1 MSLLLRLQLLLL
13 VGGGLQAWAS
23 TAVCSV
29 YTNPSLGV
37 NLFSYPSFA
46 SNTPV
51 IQTWTSVVGSALRLA
66 QKETN
71 GGTVGYAWHSE
82 RERIAD
88 GFISQFTFRVNSG
101 DNGAT
106 AGDGFTYFIQND
118 KISNLNGGTG
128 DKLGSFGIERSIAI
142 KFDLCANRPAAVC
155 TQQRMTLVRVGANY
169 TELLPSPSVLVP
181 GSMNLANGQTYRVK
195 VVYAGKALGA
205 QAKLRVEL
213 ESTTMFDEVVGDLS
227 ASLFQDRFAYFGFTA
242 STSWSQTADI
252 DILSW
257 STDMAPSDTAVVGY
271 NPSGVMQLDFG
282 TTATITVQLRDSC
295 KAPLTSTAAPEDLV
309 VTSTLFQIPQSAS
322 INPLDY
328 VTLVGNVTVNPNGTI
343 SVSYNLPEYYQGF
356 WDLSVQVNGVYS
368 EGMPWMAGVQT
379 IKPVPPSGPGFP
391 VWALVLLILLILLII
406 AVLGYIL
413 YRLRRYK
420 RKLKE
425 NAEFIEE
432 GKHQAK
438 LDRLE
443 DGVKYQANPM
453 VGTLDDLKDQLK
465 KNEGELARLKALD
478 ELGSQQS
485 FTIESLQKQRNELME
500 EMNRLKKEEQEEE
513 LKRKRQEEVV
523 TAGSRTKKE
532 FGREQVN

>member
-1 MSLLLRLQLLLL
+1 MSLLLLRLQLLLL
-13 VGGGLQAWAS
+13 VAGGLQAWAS

-29 YTNPSLGV
+29 YTNPNLGV
-37 NLFSYPSFA
+37 NLFSYPSFS

-71 GGTVGYAWHSE
+71 GGTVGYAWHNE

-88 GFISQFTFRVNSG
+88 GFISEFTFRINSG
-101 DNGAT
+101 DNGIT

-128 DKLGSFGIERSIAI
+128 DKLGSFGIGRSIAI
-142 KFDLCANRPAAVC
+142 KFDLCANRPTTVC
-155 TQQRMTLVRVGANY
+155 AQQTMSLVMTNSSYA
-169 TELLPSPSVLVP
+169 TLLPNPTVP
-181 GSMNLANGQTYRVK
+181 VPASMNLANGQVYKVK

-205 QAKLRVEL
+205 QAKLLVQL
-213 ESTTMFDEVVGDLS
+213 ESTTMFDIIVGDL
-227 ASLFQDRFAYFGFTA
+227 ATSLFNDRFAYFGFTA

-252 DILSW
+252 DVLSW

-271 NPSGVMQLDFG
+271 TPSGVMQLDFG
-282 TTATITVQLRDSC
+282 TTAIITVQLRDSC
-295 KAPLTSTAAPEDLV
+295 KNPLTSSGTEPLV
-309 VTSTLFQIPQSAS
+309 VTSTLFQIPQSAN

-328 VTLVGNVTVNPNGTI
+328 VTLVGNVTTNPNGTI
-343 SVSYNLPEYYQGF
+343 FVSYNLPEYYQGF

-368 EGMPWMAGVQT
+368 EGMPWAAGVQT
-379 IKPVPPSGPGFP
+379 VKPAPPTGVDFP

-432 GKHQAK
+432 GKQQAK

-465 KNEGELARLKALD
+465 KNEEELARLKALD

-523 TAGSRTKKE
+523 TAGSRAKKE